1 MSRQLRNPLKSNL
14 EPATPE
20 VKKFSSSPKK
30 KTDDSIADDVRK
42 IKESMKK
49 EPKAKKSREVVKTPV
64 TSRTSRSAKKEVKE
78 VKEEVVK
85 VVEEKPKPKPVV
97 NELKKE
103 LLADWSDDDDGDV
116 TMEKVEGEFLY
127 ILLSNQLQNLFFH
140 SAVELPPPPKPT
152 PSPEKVGESS
162 RSIRNIP
169 KKQRVSE
176 VYIQPEPVKVEQ
188 PKEPTPPPQQPSPE
202 VSKKP
207 SQKAGSKRKHE
218 KVIEPEPKKSEEATD
233 DSLLMATAD
242 LLNET
247 EVPKVENAQ
256 LPSSTF
262 HKSNDIDK
270 RNLPPKERN
279 KRIFRANNNGTS
291 KDEESTTTVTSP
303 IQNELMLPHKKKQ
316 SSRLL
321 TAEKILPVTPEA
333 RKKRNVS
340 GMEVE
345 TNSNEPT
352 IFIEP
357 VKLQSPLR
365 DTAVEEVSKSKVPSE
380 STSASPR
387 RGQKRRNSKDSHQ
400 ASLEDAEA
408 CSEPKKI
415 HKSDSELPPRSIVAC
430 ATETI
435 CITSKGQLSVARRDS
450 LVTTQ
455 ANTVMVTS
463 QVIITEAT
471 RQPIVSSAPSTE
483 TILTPKLQIAPTIKI
498 PKNAL
503 KFPAEKLVEMKK
515 QGLVTVG
522 IDKKNKLTEK
532 GKQIFKDIQK
542 TAEAANESNEIAVT
556 PAPELEQTKTPELVE
571 AAVAPQKDVEPE
583 NVETKSIV
591 EETKVEE
598 TKVEETKVEETKV
611 EEKEIEEK
619 KVEEVQEEKT
629 EPIEPNESPAPK
641 EDKDIVDESTNN
653 NDVEKESITND
664 SLKDLPEETIV
675 QDPVENGKEVEA
687 DSTDDANNG
696 GAGLIALQAETFGGP
711 PNCFYLCRQVDD
723 RYEPVD
729 NQILVLNAQNA
740 LVPYEEDNAT
750 DDSLAPADVSTE
762 NLTGYPQLSPN
773 SNIIINTPNG
783 QKIELNHFTIL
794 ALQEQADENGIASI
808 ELSGEQLEL
817 NINGILEAISQQQE
831 ANESEAALIP
841 GALLIDGDSALILD
855 TSDIPPVEIHHTA
868 TQVSET
874 LSKPIMST
882 TVAPEISSVAAK
894 ATISE
899 TVSKNLNIED
909 SLATIGVTTSQPTR
923 VPKCLEL
930 PITVT
935 NPTIAGKL
943 EKFQKQTFC

>member
-1 MSRQLRNPLKSNL
+1 LARQLKNPLKTNL
-14 EPATPE
+14 ELATPE
-20 VKKFSSSPKK
+20 VKKFSSSHKK

-78 VKEEVVK
+78 VKEEEVVK
-85 VVEEKPKPKPVV
+85 VEEKPKPKPIV

-103 LLADWSDDDDGDV
+103 LLADWSDDEEVDI
-116 TMEKVEGEFLY
+116 TTEKVEGELFHTFY
-127 ILLSNQLQNLFFH
+127 SGINNKRISFNLV
-140 SAVELPPPPKPT
+140 VELPPPPKPT
-152 PSPEKVGESS
+152 TSPEKLGESS

-188 PKEPTPPPQQPSPE
+188 PKEPTPPPQQPSPD

-207 SQKAGSKRKHE
+207 SQKVGSKRKHE
-218 KVIEPEPKKSEEATD
+218 KVTEPEPKISEETTD

-291 KDEESTTTVTSP
+291 KDEEPTTTITSP

-321 TAEKILPVTPEA
+321 TAEKTLPVTPEA

-380 STSASPR
+380 STSAAPR
-387 RGQKRRNSKDSHQ
+387 RGQKRRSSNDSHQ
-400 ASLEDAEA
+400 VSLEDAEA

-415 HKSDSELPPRSIVAC
+415 HKSDSEMPPRSIVAC

-556 PAPELEQTKTPELVE
+556 TAPELEQTKTPELVE
-571 AAVAPQKDVEPE
+571 AAIVSQKDVIMAEPE
-583 NVETKSIV
+583 NVKTKSIAV
-591 EETKVEE
+591 
-598 TKVEETKVEETKV
+598 VEETKV
-611 EEKEIEEK
+611 EEKRAEVKNVEDEKVDEKIIEEK
-619 KVEEVQEEKT
+619 EVEEVQEEKT
-629 EPIEPNESPAPK
+629 EPAELNESPAPK

-653 NDVEKESITND
+653 NDVEKESITTD
-664 SLKDLPEETIV
+664 SSKDLPEETIV
-675 QDPVENGKEVEA
+675 QDPLENGKEVEA

-740 LVPYEEDNAT
+740 LVPYEEDIVT

-882 TVAPEISSVAAK
+882 TVAPEISSVSTK

-943 EKFQKQTFC
+943 